1 MNKITT
7 FTEFVLQEEHRVP
20 NATGRL
26 TLLLNQIAEATKIIA
41 SHVKRSGLAEL
52 MGKAGSTNAS
62 DEDQQKLD
70 VYSNNVMIETLT
82 NSQQVRLIGSEE
94 LDTLIETEHKDAE
107 YSVFMDPL
115 DGSSNIDVN
124 VSIGTIFSIYRGSKR
139 QLQKGSE
146 QVAAGYVLYGSSVM
160 LVYTSGKGVNG
171 FTLDPAVGSFLLS
184 HPDMKIPEKKSEYS
198 FNEGKYY
205 LVDEKVRKY
214 IDSIKSE
221 EKPYQQRYIGSMV
234 ADLHRILIKGGI
246 FLHPADKKML
256 TGKLRLMYEVNPFS
270 FIVEQAGG
278 MATNGKESPLNVEPT
293 EVHQRCPIVIGS
305 KKEVEKYL
313 TFLEHRT

>member
-7 FTEFVLQEEHRVP
+7 LTEFVLQEEHRIP
-20 NATGRL
+20 QATGRL
-26 TLLLNQIAEATKIIA
+26 SLLLNQIAEATKIIA
-41 SHVKRSGLAEL
+41 SHVKRSGLADI
-52 MGKAGSTNAS
+52 MGQAGTTNAS
-62 DEDQQKLD
+62 ADEQQKLD
-70 VYSNNVMIETLT
+70 VYSNNLMIETLT
-82 NSQQVRLIGSEE
+82 NSKQVRLIGSEE
-94 LDTLIETEHKDAE
+94 LEETIETEHKDAE

-124 VSIGTIFSIYRGSKR
+124 VSIGTIFSIYHGAKGK
-139 QLQKGSE
+139 LQKGSQ
-146 QVAAGYVLYGSSVM
+146 QVVAGYVLYGSSVM

-184 HPDMKIPEKKSEYS
+184 HPEMKIPDKKSEYS

-205 LVDEKVRKY
+205 LVDDKVRKY
-214 IDSIKSE
+214 LDTIKSE

-256 TGKLRLMYEVNPFS
+256 SGKLRLMYEVNPFS

-278 MATNGKESPLNVEPT
+278 MATNGEDSPLNVSPT
-293 EVHQRCPIVIGS
+293 EVHQRCPIIIGS
-305 KKEVEKYL
+305 KQEVEKYL
-313 TFLEHRT
+313 LFQK

>member
-1 MNKITT
+1 MNKIMT
-7 FTEFVLQEEHRVP
+7 FTEFVLQEEHSVP

-26 TLLLNQIAEATKIIA
+26 TLLLNQIAEASKIIA
-41 SHVKRSGLAEL
+41 SHVKRSGLADII
-52 MGKAGSTNAS
+52 GKSGTTNVSA
-62 DEDQQKLD
+62 DEQQKLD
-70 VYSNNVMIETLT
+70 VYSNNVMIDMLT
-82 NSQQVRLIGSEE
+82 NSRQVRLIGSEE
-94 LDTLIETEHKDAE
+94 LESLIETEHKDAE

-124 VSIGTIFSIYRGSKR
+124 VSIGTIFSIYRGSEG

-146 QVAAGYVLYGSSVM
+146 QVASGYILYGSSVM
-160 LVYTSGKGVNG
+160 LVYTCGKGVNG

-214 IDSIKSE
+214 LDLIKSE

-234 ADLHRILIKGGI
+234 ADIHRILIKGGV
-246 FLHPADKKML
+246 FLHPADKKL
-256 TGKLRLMYEVNPFS
+256 PTGKLRLMYEVNPLS

-278 MATNGKESPLNVEPT
+278 MASNCKESPLNVIPT
-293 EVHQRCPIVIGS
+293 EVHQRCPVVMGS
-305 KKEVEKYL
+305 KQEVEKFL
-313 TFLEHRT
+313 TFLA

>member
-7 FTEFVLQEEHRVP
+7 FTEFVLQEEHSVP
-20 NATGRL
+20 NATGRF

-41 SHVKRSGLAEL
+41 SHVKRSGLAEI

-62 DEDQQKLD
+62 EDEQQKLD

-94 LDTLIETEHKDAE
+94 QEALIETEHKDAE

-124 VSIGTIFSIYRGSKR
+124 VSIGTIFSIYRGSKG
-139 QLQKGSE
+139 QLQKGKE

-184 HPDMKIPEKKSEYS
+184 HPNMKISEKKNEYS

-214 IDSIKSE
+214 LDAIKSE
-221 EKPYQQRYIGSMV
+221 DKPYQQRYIGSMV
-234 ADLHRILIKGGI
+234 ADLHRILLRGGI
-246 FLHPADKKML
+246 FLHPSDKKMPN
-256 TGKLRLMYEVNPFS
+256 GKLRLMYEVNPFS

-278 MATNGKESPLNVEPT
+278 MANSNKVNPLDIIPAEL
-293 EVHQRCPIVIGS
+293 HQRVPIVIGS
-305 KKEVEKYL
+305 TKEVEK
-313 TFLEHRT
+313 FLSFQK

>member
-41 SHVKRSGLAEL
+41 SHVKRSGLAEM
-52 MGKAGSTNAS
+52 MGKAGSVNAS
-62 DEDQQKLD
+62 DDEQQKLD

-82 NSQQVRLIGSEE
+82 NSKQVRLIGSEE
-94 LDTLIETEHKDAE
+94 LETLIETEHKDAE

-124 VSIGTIFSIYRGSKR
+124 VSIGTIFSIYRGANER
-139 QLQKGSE
+139 LPKGSE
-146 QVAAGYVLYGSSVM
+146 QIASGYVLYGSSVM

-205 LVDEKVRKY
+205 LVDETVRKY
-214 IDSIKSE
+214 LDSIKSE

-234 ADLHRILIKGGI
+234 ADLHRILIRGGI
-246 FLHPADKKML
+246 FLFPADNKL
-256 TGKLRLMYEVNPFS
+256 PNGKLRLMYEVNPLS

-278 MATNGKESPLNVEPT
+278 LATDGKGSPLNVTPT
-293 EVHQRCPIVIGS
+293 EVHQRCPVVMGS
-305 KKEVEKYL
+305 KQEVEKYL
-313 TFLEHRT
+313 LFVK